1 MEEILDMLPDSLQY
15 LLRPYLNDPKMAV
28 EEVRVRLNRPLEIIC
43 EGHPTYLKSSRGGPY
58 IVTLQDGVQLMNK
71 LSQFSLYAFEEEL
84 KRGYITIKG
93 GHRVGLAGK
102 VITEKGQVKA
112 IKEVSSFN
120 IRIAR
125 HKEGIA
131 DPVAPLLFNKR
142 WLNTLI
148 IGPPQ
153 SGKTT
158 LLRDLA
164 RVASSGLPS
173 QNIPTSKVGIVDERS
188 EIAGCIKGVPQHN
201 LGNRIDVLDSCPK
214 AEGIMMMIRS
224 LSPEVIIVDE
234 IGRLEDSEAILEA
247 MNAGVQMIMTA
258 HGYSIENVLNRPTIK
273 RLLDIQLFDRF
284 VEMSHHS
291 SSNRI
296 KKIRDSAF
304 KVLEFQK
311 ERSLS

>member
-1 MEEILDMLPDSLQY
+1 MEEILDMLPDSLRD
-15 LLRPYLNDPKMAV
+15 LLRPYLTDSKMAV

-43 EGHPTYLKSSRGGPY
+43 GGHPTYLENSRGGPY
-58 IVTLQDGVQLMNK
+58 IVTLQDGIQLMNK

-125 HKEGIA
+125 QKKGIA
-131 DPVAPLLFNKR
+131 EPVAPLLFNKR

-201 LGNRIDVLDSCPK
+201 LGHRIDVLDSCPK

-258 HGYSIENVLNRPTIK
+258 HGYSIENVLKRPTIK

-284 VEMSHHS
+284 VEMSRHS
-291 SSNRI
+291 GSNRI
-296 KKIRDSAF
+296 KKIRDSEF
-304 KVLEFQK
+304 KVLDFQM
-311 ERSLS
+311 EQALS